1 MNNLTA
7 AKGMTSEQ
15 FNPFLEVLVGG
26 QKPESKKTKAVNKNL
41 DPVTNDIGIIAG
53 HYSLL
58 FAICG
63 QSIYDTKTKKE
74 VKNRRLFPKSAGA
87 AINVFLSS
95 SVLSEKNSV
104 DQSTVSDEVF
114 TWGRGWKHEHESGL
128 NTTSTNIPSMERRAA
143 DMTATKQLSFL

>member
-1 MNNLTA
+1 MMKNLAVKETA
-7 AKGMTSEQ
+7 KE
-15 FNPFLEVLVGG
+15 ELVMEMLAGG
-26 QKPESKKTKAVNKNL
+26 QNLNSKKTTAVNKNL
-41 DPVTNDIGIIAG
+41 DPVTNDIGVVAG